1 MLDLLSSARICS
13 RNGYLTSVSAFVHNA
28 DTDDW
33 RGNLSALK
41 YTEHPILTNTVFL
54 AAWGGWPDAAESATR
69 SLRELVRQFSATKFA
84 SIDAED
90 FYDFAEQRPVITN
103 QSNGSRKLTWPKNDF
118 FYWKADDGGRD
129 LLIFIGVEPNLKWRT
144 YTDLIHQVANE
155 SDTKLLVTVGA
166 LLDSVPHTRSP
177 RVTGSSLNT
186 NLGKEFEHIKYA
198 VPNYEGPSGLTS
210 VLIDRLAHDGV
221 PAASIWGHSPHYLQV
236 AQNPTLTHAILTE
249 LQQFIS
255 VPVDLTKL
263 ARDSEEFD
271 ENLVRALADQQ
282 EIEGYVKR
290 LEERYDSEEEYRQSP
305 EPAALVQELEDFLR
319 QQRDTDSTAENEES
333 AD

>member
-1 MLDLLSSARICS
+1 MSAIQ
-13 RNGYLTSVSAFVHNA
+13 
-28 DTDDW
+28 
-33 RGNLSALK
+33 

-69 SLRELVRQFSATKFA
+69 SLREMVSQLSATKFA
-84 SIDAED
+84 SIDPED
-90 FYDFAEQRPVITN
+90 FYDFAEQRPVI
-103 QSNGSRKLTWPKNDF
+103 SNESDGSRKLTWPKNEF
-118 FYWKADDGGRD
+118 YYWKSEDGGRD

-144 YTDLIHQVANE
+144 YTEIIHKVVIE
-155 SDTKLLVTVGA
+155 SDVKLLVTVGA

-177 RVTGSSLNT
+177 RVIGSSINT
-186 NLGKEFEHIKYA
+186 DLGSGFEHIKYA

-210 VLIDRLAHDGV
+210 VLMDRLAQDNI
-221 PAASIWGHSPHYLQV
+221 PAASVWGHSPHYLQV

-249 LQQFIS
+249 LQNFIS
-255 VPVDLTKL
+255 APLDLSIL
-263 ARDSEEFD
+263 AKDAAEFD

-319 QQRDTDSTAENEES
+319 QQRDSVDDNE
-333 AD
+333 DGNN

>member
-1 MLDLLSSARICS
+1 M
-13 RNGYLTSVSAFVHNA
+13 
-28 DTDDW
+28 
-33 RGNLSALK
+33 SALQ
-41 YTEHPILTNTVFL
+41 YTEHPILSNTVFL

-69 SLRELVRQFSATKFA
+69 SLRELVRQLSATKFA

-103 QSNGSRKLTWPKNDF
+103 ESDGSRKLEWPKNEF
-118 FYWKADDGGRD
+118 YYWKSDDGGRD

-144 YTDLIHQVANE
+144 YAEIIHKVATE

-177 RVTGSSLNT
+177 RVRGSSLHPD
-186 NLGKEFEHIKYA
+186 LGAGFEHIKYA
-198 VPNYEGPSGLTS
+198 VPTYEGPSGLTS
-210 VLIDRLAHDGV
+210 VVMDRLDQDNV
-221 PAASIWGHSPHYLQV
+221 PCASIWGHSPHYLQV
-236 AQNPTLTHAILTE
+236 AQNPTLTHAILSE
-249 LQQFIS
+249 MQQFVAAPI
-255 VPVDLTKL
+255 DLSKL
-263 ARDSEEFD
+263 AVEAEEFD

-290 LEERYDSEEEYRQSP
+290 LEERYDSEEENRQSP

-319 QQRDTDSTAENEES
+319 QQRESDVS
-333 AD
+333 ADDEDTGD

>member
-1 MLDLLSSARICS
+1 MSAIQ
-13 RNGYLTSVSAFVHNA
+13 
-28 DTDDW
+28 
-33 RGNLSALK
+33 

-69 SLRELVRQFSATKFA
+69 SLREMVSQLSATKFA
-84 SIDAED
+84 SIDPED
-90 FYDFAEQRPVITN
+90 FYDFAEQRPVISN
-103 QSNGSRKLTWPKNDF
+103 ESNGSRKLTWPKNEF
-118 FYWKADDGGRD
+118 YYWKSEDGGRD

-144 YTDLIHQVANE
+144 YTEIIHKVVIE
-155 SDTKLLVTVGA
+155 SDVKLLVTVGA

-177 RVTGSSLNT
+177 RVIGSSINT
-186 NLGKEFEHIKYA
+186 DLGSGFEHIKYA

-210 VLIDRLAHDGV
+210 VLMDRLAQDNI
-221 PAASIWGHSPHYLQV
+221 PAASVWGHSPHYLQV

-249 LQQFIS
+249 LQNFIS
-255 VPVDLTKL
+255 APLDLSNL
-263 ARDSEEFD
+263 AKDAAEFD

-319 QQRDTDSTAENEES
+319 QQRDFVDDNE
-333 AD
+333 DGNN

>member
-1 MLDLLSSARICS
+1 M
-13 RNGYLTSVSAFVHNA
+13 
-28 DTDDW
+28 
-33 RGNLSALK
+33 SALQ
-41 YTEHPILTNTVFL
+41 YTEHPILSNTVFL

-69 SLRELVRQFSATKFA
+69 SLRELVRQLSATKFA

-90 FYDFAEQRPVITN
+90 FYDFAEQRPVI
-103 QSNGSRKLTWPKNDF
+103 SNESDGSRKLSWPKNEF
-118 FYWKADDGGRD
+118 FYWKSDDGGRD

-144 YTDLIHQVANE
+144 YSDIIHKVATE

-177 RVTGSSLNT
+177 RVTGSSLNPE
-186 NLGKEFEHIKYA
+186 LGAGFEHIKYA

-210 VLIDRLAHDGV
+210 VVMDRLDQDKI
-221 PAASIWGHSPHYLQV
+221 PSASIWGHSPHYLQV
-236 AQNPTLTHAILTE
+236 AQNPTLTHAMLSEI
-249 LQQFIS
+249 QQFIAA
-255 VPVDLTKL
+255 PIDLSKL
-263 ARDSEEFD
+263 AVEAEEFD

-290 LEERYDSEEEYRQSP
+290 LEERYDSEEEFRQSP

-319 QQRDTDSTAENEES
+319 QQRVSDDP
-333 AD
+333 ADDGDNDD

>member
-1 MLDLLSSARICS
+1 LSTIQ
-13 RNGYLTSVSAFVHNA
+13 
-28 DTDDW
+28 
-33 RGNLSALK
+33 
-41 YTEHPILTNTVFL
+41 YTEHPILSNTVFL

-69 SLRELVRQFSATKFA
+69 SLRELVRQLSATKFA
-84 SIDAED
+84 SIDPED
-90 FYDFAEQRPVITN
+90 YYDFAEQRPVV
-103 QSNGSRKLTWPKNDF
+103 SNESDGSRKITWPKNEF
-118 FYWKADDGGRD
+118 YYWKAEDGGRD

-144 YTDLIHQVANE
+144 YTDNIHKVANE

-177 RVTGSSLNT
+177 RVIGSSINT
-186 NLGKEFEHIKYA
+186 DLGTGFEHIKYA
-198 VPNYEGPSGLTS
+198 MPNYDGPVGLTA
-210 VLIDRLAHDGV
+210 VLMDRMTKDKI
-221 PAASIWGHSPHYLQV
+221 PSASIWGHSPHYLQV

-249 LQQFIS
+249 IQQFIS
-255 VPVDLTKL
+255 APVDLTTL
-263 ARDSEEFD
+263 AKESEEFD

-319 QQRDTDSTAENEES
+319 QQRGTDATADERDNNG
-333 AD
+333 

>member
-1 MLDLLSSARICS
+1 MSAIQ
-13 RNGYLTSVSAFVHNA
+13 
-28 DTDDW
+28 
-33 RGNLSALK
+33 

-69 SLRELVRQFSATKFA
+69 SLRELVTQLSATKFA
-84 SIDAED
+84 SIDPED
-90 FYDFAEQRPVITN
+90 FYDFAEQRPII
-103 QSNGSRKLTWPKNDF
+103 SNESDGSRKLTWPKNEF
-118 FYWKADDGGRD
+118 YYWKSDDGGRD

-144 YTDLIHQVANE
+144 YTDIIHKVVSE
-155 SDTKLLVTVGA
+155 SDVKLLVTVGA

-177 RVTGSSLNT
+177 RVIGSSINT
-186 NLGKEFEHIKYA
+186 DLGPGFEHIKYA

-210 VLIDRLAHDGV
+210 VLMDRLSQDNI
-221 PAASIWGHSPHYLQV
+221 PAASVWGHSPHYLQV

-249 LQQFIS
+249 LQNFIS
-255 VPVDLTKL
+255 APLDLSSL
-263 ARDSEEFD
+263 AKEAEEFD

-319 QQRDTDSTAENEES
+319 QQRDSGDDN
-333 AD
+333 DDGKN

>member
-1 MLDLLSSARICS
+1 MSAIQ
-13 RNGYLTSVSAFVHNA
+13 
-28 DTDDW
+28 
-33 RGNLSALK
+33 
-41 YTEHPILTNTVFL
+41 YTENPILTNTVFL

-69 SLRELVRQFSATKFA
+69 SLREMVSQLSATKFA
-84 SIDAED
+84 SIDPED
-90 FYDFAEQRPVITN
+90 FYDFAEQRPVI
-103 QSNGSRKLTWPKNDF
+103 SNESDGSRKLTWPKNEF
-118 FYWKADDGGRD
+118 YYWKSEDGGRD

-144 YTDLIHQVANE
+144 YTEIIHKVVIE
-155 SDTKLLVTVGA
+155 SDVKLLVTVGA

-177 RVTGSSLNT
+177 RVIGSSINT
-186 NLGKEFEHIKYA
+186 DLGSGFEHIKYA

-210 VLIDRLAHDGV
+210 VLMDRLAQDNI
-221 PAASIWGHSPHYLQV
+221 PAASVWGHSPHYLQV

-249 LQQFIS
+249 LQNFIS
-255 VPVDLTKL
+255 APLDLSNL
-263 ARDSEEFD
+263 AKDSAEFD

-319 QQRDTDSTAENEES
+319 QQRDSVDDN
-333 AD
+333 DDGNN